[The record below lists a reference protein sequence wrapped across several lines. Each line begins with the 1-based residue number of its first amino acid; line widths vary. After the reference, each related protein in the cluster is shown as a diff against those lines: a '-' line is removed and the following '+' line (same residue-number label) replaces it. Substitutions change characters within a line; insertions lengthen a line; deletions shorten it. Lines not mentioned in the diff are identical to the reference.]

1 MNLSSPQIRMFER
14 LSGWRTKE
22 HFEAEHE
29 GYVTIEKD
37 LKTGHR
43 DAFLWTVDGNNHHVL
58 SMWFVG
64 QHFYKHGH

>member
-29 GYVTIEKD
+29 GYVTIERD
-37 LKTGHR
+37 AKTGSK
-43 DAFLWTVDGNNHHVL
+43 DAFLWTVDGNNRHVRK
-58 SMWFVG
+58 MWAL
-64 QHFYKHGH
+64 GHIFLKP